1 MNGAEFIA
9 ATAAIL
15 FMAFLA
21 GWFTHWLISRIT
33 RVTRSDM
40 DDLDRMAQ
48 ELHQAEESR
57 DQATAYMQQREAE
70 LTNKLSQTEAE
81 LEAAMDGPGWGQEQ
95 ASRWWNVHDPTRPRR
110 PVRPDDRENV
120 TVTKAMRP

>member
-21 GWFTHWLISRIT
+21 GWFSHWLISRIT

-40 DDLDRMAQ
+40 DDLDKMAQ
-48 ELHQAEESR
+48 ELHKAEEER
-57 DQATAYMQQREAE
+57 DETTTYFQQREAE

-81 LEAAMDGPGWGQEQ
+81 LEAAMDGLRTSRAKSEELQ
-95 ASRWWNVHDPTRPRR
+95 AFV
-110 PVRPDDRENV
+110 DRANS
-120 TVTKAMRP
+120 

>member
-1 MNGAEFIA
+1 MNGTEFIA

-40 DDLDRMAQ
+40 DDLDKMAQ
-48 ELHQAEESR
+48 ELHHAEEAR
-57 DQATAYMQQREAE
+57 DEASNYFQQREAE
-70 LTNKLSQTEAE
+70 LTNKLNQTEAE
-81 LEAAMDGPGWGQEQ
+81 LEAAMEGLHTARTEAEELRAYIERVSQSG
-95 ASRWWNVHDPTRPRR
+95 
-110 PVRPDDRENV
+110 
-120 TVTKAMRP
+120 

>member
-1 MNGAEFIA
+1 MNGPEFIA

-40 DDLDRMAQ
+40 DDLDKMAQ
-48 ELHQAEESR
+48 ELHQAEEER
-57 DQATAYMQQREAE
+57 DSTTAFYQQREAE
-70 LTNKLSQTEAE
+70 LSNKLSQTEAE
-81 LEAAMDGPGWGQEQ
+81 LEAAMDGLRTARSE
-95 ASRWWNVHDPTRPRR
+95 AEDL
-110 PVRPDDRENV
+110 
-120 TVTKAMRP
+120 KAYIERVNQD

>member
-1 MNGAEFIA
+1 MNGPEFIA

-40 DDLDRMAQ
+40 DDLDKMAQ
-48 ELHQAEESR
+48 ELHKAEEER
-57 DQATAYMQQREAE
+57 DQTISYYQQRDAE

-81 LEAAMDGPGWGQEQ
+81 LEAAMDGLRT
-95 ASRWWNVHDPTRPRR
+95 SRSEAEDLRAYIERVSQT
-110 PVRPDDRENV
+110 
-120 TVTKAMRP
+120 

>member
-1 MNGAEFIA
+1 MSGAEFIA

-40 DDLDRMAQ
+40 DDLDKMAQ
-48 ELHQAEESR
+48 ELHQAEEAH
-57 DQATAYMQQREAE
+57 DQATSYFQQREAE
-70 LTNKLSQTEAE
+70 LTNKLRETEAE
-81 LEAAMDGPGWGQEQ
+81 LEAAMDGLRT
-95 ASRWWNVHDPTRPRR
+95 SRAEAEDLRLHIERMNQVG
-110 PVRPDDRENV
+110 
-120 TVTKAMRP
+120 

>member
-1 MNGAEFIA
+1 MSGAEFIA

-40 DDLDRMAQ
+40 DDLDKMAQ
-48 ELHQAEESR
+48 ELHQVEEAH
-57 DQATAYMQQREAE
+57 DEATAYFQQREAE
-70 LTNKLSQTEAE
+70 LTNKLRATEAE
-81 LEAAMDGPGWGQEQ
+81 LEAAMDGLRHARTETAELRNIIERNKQP
-95 ASRWWNVHDPTRPRR
+95 H
-110 PVRPDDRENV
+110 
-120 TVTKAMRP
+120 

>member
-48 ELHQAEESR
+48 ELHQAEEAR

-81 LEAAMDGPGWGQEQ
+81 LEAAMDGLRAARSEAEELKTYIERVNQ
-95 ASRWWNVHDPTRPRR
+95 AG
-110 PVRPDDRENV
+110 
-120 TVTKAMRP
+120 

>member
-40 DDLDRMAQ
+40 DDLDKMAQ
-48 ELHQAEESR
+48 ELHQAEEAR
-57 DQATAYMQQREAE
+57 DEATRILQQRESE
-70 LTNKLSQTEAE
+70 LNNKLSQTEAE
-81 LEAAMDGPGWGQEQ
+81 LEAAMDGLRTARSEAEDLKAYIERTNQPG
-95 ASRWWNVHDPTRPRR
+95 
-110 PVRPDDRENV
+110 
-120 TVTKAMRP
+120 

>member
-1 MNGAEFIA
+1 MNGPEFIA

-40 DDLDRMAQ
+40 DDLDKMAQ
-48 ELHQAEESR
+48 ELHQAEEER
-57 DQATAYMQQREAE
+57 DSTTAFYQQREAE
-70 LTNKLSQTEAE
+70 LSNRLSQTEAE
-81 LEAAMDGPGWGQEQ
+81 LEAAMDGLRTARSE
-95 ASRWWNVHDPTRPRR
+95 A
-110 PVRPDDRENV
+110 ENLRAQV
-120 TVTKAMRP
+120 ERSKQTM